1 MSERKIRLSQVMKEF
16 NVGLTTVVEFLQK
29 RGVEIDS
36 APNALVLP
44 EVYAILEKE
53 YGAGRTADSRQPIRE
68 RINTKPESVTLKKK
82 RDADEEEKEVFI
94 KTTVEEKIS
103 GPKVLGKID
112 LNAPAKKPA
121 EAKPVAAPVVE
132 SPKPQP
138 APQPKVEVKVEEKKP
153 AAPVAEAP
161 KDEPKKESEIQS
173 KTYDE
178 RMAERTDNVFR
189 ASDDN
194 RLSGPKVLGKIDVSA
209 MSSDSGYG
217 RKREKRK
224 RITKDKVD
232 VSRPQQPAAAPKPQQ
247 GGGANQQGGGANQ
260 NPYAKKDKKNKKA
273 APAPKPVVRP
283 EVSDEEVQ
291 RQVKDTL
298 ARLTSKGAKTKG
310 AKYRKEKREEAA
322 MRMNEAMERE
332 QAESKILKVTEFV
345 TVSDLATMMSVP
357 VTGVITACMNLGLMV
372 SINQR
377 LDAEALA
384 VVA

>member
-1 MSERKIRLSQVMKEF
+1 M
-16 NVGLTTVVEFLQK
+16 
-29 RGVEIDS
+29 
-36 APNALVLP
+36 
-44 EVYAILEKE
+44 
-53 YGAGRTADSRQPIRE
+53 
-68 RINTKPESVTLKKK
+68 TLKKK
-82 RDADEEEKEVFI
+82 RESDDEEKEVFI
-94 KTTVEEKIS
+94 KTSVEEKIH

-112 LNAPAKKPA
+112 LNAPAKKPV
-121 EAKPVAAPVVE
+121 EAKPAATPVAESKPVVE

-153 AAPVAEAP
+153 AASVAEAP
-161 KDEPKKESEIQS
+161 KAEPKKESEIQN

-209 MSSDSGYG
+209 MSNDSGYG

-345 TVSDLATMMSVP
+345 TVSDLAIIKTNF
-357 VTGVITACMNLGLMV
+357 TK
-372 SINQR
+372 
-377 LDAEALA
+377 
-384 VVA
+384 

>member
-1 MSERKIRLSQVMKEF
+1 MKEF

-53 YGAGRTADSRQPIRE
+53 YGAGRTTDARQPIRE
-68 RINTKPESVTLKKK
+68 RINTKPESVSLKKK
-82 RDADEEEKEVFI
+82 RESDDEEKEVFI
-94 KTTVEEKIS
+94 KTSVEEKIS

-112 LNAPAKKPA
+112 LNAPAKKPV
-121 EAKPVAAPVVE
+121 EAKPAAAPAVESKPVVE
-132 SPKPQP
+132 SPK
-138 APQPKVEVKVEEKKP
+138 PQPKVEVKVEEKKP
-153 AAPVAEAP
+153 VAPVADAP
-161 KDEPKKESEIQS
+161 KAEPQKENAVQT

-209 MSSDSGYG
+209 ISSDGGYG

-247 GGGANQQGGGANQ
+247 AG
-260 NPYAKKDKKNKKA
+260 
-273 APAPKPVVRP
+273 
-283 EVSDEEVQ
+283 
-291 RQVKDTL
+291 
-298 ARLTSKGAKTKG
+298 
-310 AKYRKEKREEAA
+310 YR
-322 MRMNEAMERE
+322 
-332 QAESKILKVTEFV
+332 
-345 TVSDLATMMSVP
+345 
-357 VTGVITACMNLGLMV
+357 GV
-372 SINQR
+372 
-377 LDAEALA
+377 D
-384 VVA
+384 